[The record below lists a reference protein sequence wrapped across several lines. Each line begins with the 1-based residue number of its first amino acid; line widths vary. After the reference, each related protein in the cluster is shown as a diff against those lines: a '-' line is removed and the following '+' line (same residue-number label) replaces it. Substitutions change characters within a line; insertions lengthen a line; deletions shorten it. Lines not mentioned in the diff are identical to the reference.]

1 MTKLKYI
8 LILFLLQSH
17 NVFSQN
23 LKQEQLVESQWDQG
37 VPIHPTDFYVQ
48 SLINSLDSRI
58 LSDLTFPITK
68 NDAVICREIAIAF
81 YNRGIYDSADWYLNR
96 AKSYV
101 EVVEIQPE
109 IIVKET
115 PAIIS
120 PKITNATEEQLKSL
134 EQDAAFLESIPNS
147 YDNLSQSQLSE
158 LAKRINAQIEKL
170 NSERTELVKNN
181 ASKEVIDTK
190 DKTIT
195 HLEKEK
201 HVIDLTVNENKLKTQ
216 TNILKTERQNL
227 YRYLIITGIII
238 AVLFLL
244 VAYFALRKRIAYKE
258 SVIRKQNNKFNEF
271 EQFVDS
277 SVLVSKTDAHG
288 KIIYVNEKFQQVSGW
303 TSAEALGQDHRI
315 VNSGYHTKEFWQN
328 MYDVTVNQR
337 KIWNEVV
344 TNKSK
349 SGELYYVDTYIRA
362 IFDRDGNLEGFS
374 SIRQDV
380 TELKKKEVEIRNRMT
395 AINKSNA
402 AIEFDLDGNIIFA
415 NNLFLETMGYSCQ
428 DELVGKHHSIFVD
441 KEYSKTNEYLDFWQK
456 LKNGILFSDE
466 ITRIRK
472 DGSIVYLQATYNPII
487 GIDGKTYRIMKI
499 ATDITDSYKQK
510 IEIEKQN
517 TYLEHAAK
525 ILRHDMHSGINTYI
539 PRGISSLERRLT
551 ADVIQTLKLEAP
563 LKMIREGL
571 THTQKVYKGVYEF
584 TNLVKKDVVLNK
596 ASHDLKQI
604 LESYLNST
612 SYKSQVIIEDL
623 VIADVND
630 SLFCTAVDNLIRNG
644 LKYNDNATKFVRI
657 FIENGELVIQDN
669 GRGLTQ
675 EEFNHLSKPY
685 TRKPNQTESGT
696 GLGLNICVAILT
708 EHGFTISCD
717 KNEIG
722 TKIKINMGV

>member
-58 LSDLTFPITK
+58 LSDSTFPITK

-81 YNRGIYDSADWYLNR
+81 YNRGMYDSADWYLNR

-158 LAKRINAQIEKL
+158 LAKRIDAQIEKL

-181 ASKEVIDTK
+181 ASKEVIDAK

-244 VAYFALRKRIAYKE
+244 VSYFALRKRIAYKE

-277 SVLVSKTDAHG
+277 SVLVSKTDAQG
-288 KIIYVNEKFQQVSGW
+288 KIIYVNEKFQHVSGW
-303 TSAEALGQDHRI
+303 TMEEALGQDHCI
-315 VNSGYHTKEFWQN
+315 VNSGYHPKEFWQN
-328 MYDVTVNQR
+328 MYDVTIRQR

-344 TNKSK
+344 TNKNK
-349 SGELYYVDTYIRA
+349 SGELYWVDSYIKA
-362 IFDRDGNLEGFS
+362 NFNEAGELQGFT
-374 SIRQDV
+374 SIRYDV
-380 TELKKKEVEIRNRMT
+380 TDVVK
-395 AINKSNA
+395 NA
-402 AIEFDLDGNIIFA
+402 
-415 NNLFLETMGYSCQ
+415 Q
-428 DELVGKHHSIFVD
+428 
-441 KEYSKTNEYLDFWQK
+441 
-456 LKNGILFSDE
+456 
-466 ITRIRK
+466 
-472 DGSIVYLQATYNPII
+472 
-487 GIDGKTYRIMKI
+487 
-499 ATDITDSYKQK
+499 
-510 IEIEKQN
+510 EIEKQN

-551 ADVIQTLKLEAP
+551 ADAIRTLKLEAP

-596 ASHDLKQI
+596 APHDLKQL

-612 SYKSQVIIEDL
+612 SYKSQIIIEDL

-644 LKYNDNATKFVRI
+644 LKYNDSATKFVRI